1 MEEIVKYENP
11 YPYLT
16 GLILRSTDRI
26 INVPMEERERIAGST
41 TFTFSKM
48 VKLWLNGL
56 TAFSIKPLRIASFIG
71 ILAAISG
78 FIFGLVTI
86 IRKFVVPNISVG
98 WSSIVAILLFM
109 GGLIMVM
116 LGIIGEYI
124 GRIYISL
131 NNSPQ
136 YVIKQTVNFDT
147 DQKDKSQS
155 GRTDQE
161 E

>member
-1 MEEIVKYENP
+1 M
-11 YPYLT
+11 
-16 GLILRSTDRI
+16 
-26 INVPMEERERIAGST
+26 
-41 TFTFSKM
+41 
-48 VKLWLNGL
+48 
-56 TAFSIKPLRIASFIG
+56 
-71 ILAAISG
+71 
-78 FIFGLVTI
+78 TI

-161 E
+161 G